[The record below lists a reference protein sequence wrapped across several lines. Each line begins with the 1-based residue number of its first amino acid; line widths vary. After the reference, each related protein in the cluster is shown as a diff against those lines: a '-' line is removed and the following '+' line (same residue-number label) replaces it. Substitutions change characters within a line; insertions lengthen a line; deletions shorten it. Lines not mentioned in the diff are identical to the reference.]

1 MKKITFLL
9 MVSFVSL
16 VAVGQSWCGNSFIVI
31 NDLWYTGSNSYV
43 HTGGYF
49 NGSNLG
55 TFASGGSL
63 SLGGELQVWPELQ
76 TAATMYYKI
85 DDDATFTAVALPK
98 TGVEG
103 NNSKHYGTAS
113 VPLGTLA
120 TGNHT
125 IAVYFQA
132 GDVYDSNSSN
142 NYIANFSVSVT
153 TGLDQS
159 RIDPLISVQN
169 SEIIVMFS
177 GNATIR
183 IYNAAGQLLAKS
195 VAENTFRYPAKS
207 GLYIVRIN
215 DFTRKLTVR

>member
-1 MKKITFLL
+1 MKKITFLFI
-9 MVSFVSL
+9 VSFVSS
-16 VAVGQSWCGNSFIVI
+16 VAVAQSWCGNSFIVI

-49 NGSNLG
+49 NGGNLG

-63 SLGGELQVWPELQ
+63 SIGGELQVWPELQ

-85 DDDATFTAVALPK
+85 DDAAAFTAVELPK
-98 TGVEG
+98 TGTEG
-103 NNSKHYGTAS
+103 NNSKHFGTAS
-113 VPLGTLA
+113 VSLSTLA

-132 GDVYDSNSSN
+132 GDVYDSNSNN
-142 NYIANFSVSVT
+142 NYVAAFSVSVT

-159 RIDPLISVQN
+159 RTDPVISAEN
-169 SEIIVMFS
+169 SEILLAFS
-177 GNATIR
+177 GKAIIR
-183 IYNAAGQLLAKS
+183 IYNAAGQLLTKS

-215 DFTRKLTVR
+215 DLTRKLTVR